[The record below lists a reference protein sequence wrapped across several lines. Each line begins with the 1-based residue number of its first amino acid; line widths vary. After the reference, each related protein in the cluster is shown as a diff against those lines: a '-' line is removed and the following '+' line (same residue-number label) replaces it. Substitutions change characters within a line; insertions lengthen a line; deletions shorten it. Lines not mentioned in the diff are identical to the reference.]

1 MKGRATG
8 GVRLSYMFCS
18 YNNIDTTGSDVTQL
32 KGERVGSDMSQTVSI
47 QLLPLPPV
55 GRKSD
60 EKMTDRLINLRDGV
74 NLTIS

>member
-8 GVRLSYMFCS
+8 GVRLSYMFFS

-60 EKMTDRLINLRDGV
+60 EKMIILRWCQFD
-74 NLTIS
+74 